1 MQNRSTWLH
10 QTSMGMKAGSEV
22 RFVVAHENGGIED
35 PWVGPAT
42 AQKFPFVAKRLKVY
56 NVGNIG
62 GWRYTL
68 QGWIFGDIVQG
79 ILNRFDL
86 LVNFISKAPYP
97 W

>member
-1 MQNRSTWLH
+1 
-10 QTSMGMKAGSEV
+10 MGMKAGSEV
-22 RFVVAHENGGIED
+22 RFVVAHENGGIEV

-42 AQKFPFVAKRLKVY
+42 AQKSPFVAKRLKVY